1 MNNEKTIA
9 RLTGVGYLGIFI
21 CGFFA
26 NFYILEGLVVKG
38 DMLLTHQN
46 FIEHPDQFYQGTAAF
61 GMMILLDMLL
71 AIPLYR
77 LVKVENKRCALI
89 SSTLRLANG
98 LYFVYALSYLLD
110 IACELSETPTV
121 LTNSLEGHLN
131 GFNRH
136 WAIGLII
143 FGLHL
148 LVLGGLV
155 RKSKKFPMIIGVLL
169 SLAGIGYLLD
179 SSAQLGLFSNEEM
192 KELFATIVVVAGT
205 LGELSFTL
213 FLLIRGI
220 RGKTN
225 PQNIKPKDRNHQ

>member
-1 MNNEKTIA
+1 MKNEKTIA
-9 RLTGVGYLGIFI
+9 RLTGIGYLGIFI

-38 DMLLTHQN
+38 DMPLTHQN
-46 FIEHPDQFYQGTAAF
+46 FIENPTQFYQGVGAF

-77 LVKVENKRCALI
+77 LLKAENKRWALI

-98 LYFVYALSYLLD
+98 LYFVYALSYLMD
-110 IACELSETPTV
+110 IARELSEAPATFA
-121 LTNSLEGHLN
+121 NSLEGHLN
-131 GFNRH
+131 GFNQH

-148 LVLGGLV
+148 LVLGTLV
-155 RKSKKFPMIIGVLL
+155 KKSKKFPSIIGIFLF
-169 SLAGIGYLLD
+169 LAGISYLLD
-179 SSAQLGLFSNEEM
+179 SAAQLGLFSDENI

-213 FLLIRGI
+213 FLLIKGI
-220 RGKTN
+220 SKKFSVKN
-225 PQNIKPKDRNHQ
+225 